1 MIADLALG
9 PPFVRPSSGEGQC
22 QGEAAPL
29 EAKAMGS
36 DGARISSYVAR
47 LVCQNRADPLFSAN
61 LFSSALNE
69 LLEVAFL
76 NHGSVGDF
84 TCLVRRIGEVDLIE
98 IGLPSDEKTI
108 AFYTD
113 VVNSLASA
121 DIEDLYH
128 AALFAPGQS
137 DARLGLF
144 ELAVDYKAK
153 ISVVADAGRITISA
167 EIATGEVH

>member
-1 MIADLALG
+1 
-9 PPFVRPSSGEGQC
+9 
-22 QGEAAPL
+22 
-29 EAKAMGS
+29 MGS
-36 DGARISSYVAR
+36 DGAGQLVEVSMGMGDFSSEWMHCDRISSYVAR

-76 NHGSVGDF
+76 NHGSDGDF
-84 TCLVRRIGEVDLIE
+84 TCLVRRIGDVDMIE
-98 IGLPSDEKTI
+98 IGLPSDEKAL

-113 VVNSLASA
+113 VVNSLARA

-128 AALFAPGQS
+128 AALFAPGPG

-153 ISVVADAGRITISA
+153 IGVSAKAGRITISA